1 MKSNQTYQRE
11 KNKSD
16 SLLNVCFSKLAD
28 LNGHPSVFIRVS
40 WSAEDGSQRTYT
52 QVLLVH
58 V

>member
-28 LNGHPSVFIRVS
+28 PNGHPSVFIPVS
-40 WSAEDGSQRTYT
+40 WSGEDGSQRTYT
-52 QVLLVH
+52 QVLLV
-58 V
+58 